1 MSMPLKL
8 KSILPLLLLL
18 VSTALFAGDFNV
30 PSQITAGENASVA
43 TSGSGEGT
51 FYLSGPGIAI
61 KRSVKLGEE
70 IPIAGDDV
78 RRAGRYTA
86 ILDDGSPI
94 TKSFY
99 AVPGKPEKINLIARP
114 SRVPVSKPDVVI
126 GVAFVFDKN
135 QNMVLTPTPVNFNL
149 SVGGKPSL
157 ARTVTSNN
165 GVAWVRTASGPHE
178 GAAQFVASM
187 GDASVRRVVQ
197 QVASDPCRIHMK
209 AQRQGNAIQVE
220 TDPIR
225 DCSGNTLPDGTIVTF
240 TESGGNTGKSSV
252 DARIKQGIA
261 KAVLPATSGA
271 SISVASGVVLGNEVR
286 VEGGRD

>member
-1 MSMPLKL
+1 MSQKL
-8 KSILPLLLLL
+8 NSIFALLLFA
-18 VSTALFAGDFNV
+18 STALFAGDFNV
-30 PSQITAGENASVA
+30 PSQVTAGENTSVS
-43 TSGSGEGT
+43 TSGSGKGT
-51 FYLSGPGIAI
+51 FYLSGPGTAI

-70 IPIAGDDV
+70 IALAGDDL
-78 RRAGRYTA
+78 RHAGRYTA
-86 ILDDGSPI
+86 VLDADGSPT

-99 AVPGKPEKINLIARP
+99 VVPGKPEKINLIARP
-114 SRVPVSKPDVVI
+114 SRVPVSKPDVII

-157 ARTVTSNN
+157 VRTITSNN

-240 TESGGNTGKSSV
+240 TETGAGAGKSSV

-261 KAVLPATSGA
+261 KAVLPATGGA
-271 SISVASGVVLGNEVR
+271 TISVASGVVLGNEVR
-286 VEGGRD
+286 IEGGRAQ

>member
-1 MSMPLKL
+1 MPISLKL
-8 KSILPLLLLL
+8 KSILPMLLLA
-18 VSTALFAGDFNV
+18 STAVFAGDFNV
-30 PSQITAGENASVA
+30 PSQVTAGENTSV
-43 TSGSGEGT
+43 TTTGSGKGT

-70 IPIAGDDV
+70 IVIAGDDL

-86 ILDDGSPI
+86 ILDDGSPT

-99 AVPGKPEKINLIARP
+99 VVPGKPEKINLIARP

-157 ARTVTSNN
+157 VRTVTSNN

-240 TESGGNTGKSSV
+240 TESGGNAGKSSV

-261 KAVLPATSGA
+261 KAILPATSGA